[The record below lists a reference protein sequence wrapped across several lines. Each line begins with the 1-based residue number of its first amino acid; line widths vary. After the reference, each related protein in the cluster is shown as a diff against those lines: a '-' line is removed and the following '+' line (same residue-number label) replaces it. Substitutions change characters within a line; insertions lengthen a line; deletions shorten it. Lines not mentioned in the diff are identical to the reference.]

1 MKKEEALLFFYRKVF
16 FAKENWFWKAFFEKE
31 QKQKGIWWIPK
42 REEEIS
48 FLQEEKKEESVL
60 KKIKTDDNHNP
71 IWKWEKQ
78 QQEIKQQKEKQQQE
92 IKQQKEKQQ
101 QEIKQQKEKQQQAIF
116 ITQRQ
121 QQQNKALW
129 TEKNKNVLYQTKK
142 IWIDDRKQNQEI
154 QKSSLYE
161 KQRREQHDAKENQIL
176 ENTAIEQ
183 QKMLLQEKEIL
194 ERNTKINF
202 WQWNENRIKE
212 EKKRFLE
219 GNDIQEILQTQKY
232 HFFDTIHEK
241 QKWYENMGN
250 TKNIYLQNQSAWEPY
265 DALENIWQKEKQM
278 IQTEQLQGQ
287 SHYETKKRHD
297 IQKKYDSYILDTTK
311 QNRAVPLQETK
322 IDMDTLLYDM
332 TEKLL
337 EQRQRS
343 RKMHGGKI

>member
-48 FLQEEKKEESVL
+48 FLQEEKKEEPVL
-60 KKIKTDDNHNP
+60 KKIKTDDNQNP

-78 QQEIKQQKEKQQQE
+78 QQEIKQQKEKQQKE
-92 IKQQKEKQQ
+92 KQQKEKQQ
-101 QEIKQQKEKQQQAIF
+101 QEIKQQKEKQQQTIF

-161 KQRREQHDAKENQIL
+161 KQRREQHEAKENQIL

-183 QKMLLQEKEIL
+183 QKILLQEKEIL

-241 QKWYENMGN
+241 QKWYENMEN
-250 TKNIYLQNQSAWEPY
+250 TKNIYLQNQGVWEPY

-287 SHYETKKRHD
+287 SHYETKKQHD
-297 IQKKYDSYILDTTK
+297 IQKKYDGYILDTTK